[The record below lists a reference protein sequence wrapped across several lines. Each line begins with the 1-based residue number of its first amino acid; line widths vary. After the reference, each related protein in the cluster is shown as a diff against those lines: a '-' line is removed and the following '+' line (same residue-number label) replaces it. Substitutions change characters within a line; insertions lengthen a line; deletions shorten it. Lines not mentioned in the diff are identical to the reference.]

1 MSEIVYLNGSLI
13 PRSQARISALDYG
26 FLYGFGLFETMR
38 AYGGQVFR
46 LDSHLNRLARS
57 AEILGLPIQA
67 LDLKGAVMDTIHA
80 NKLSDARVRITIS
93 IGEGGM
99 VPDPSACTQP
109 TVLIL
114 AGHYKPYP
122 KQVYEKGFRAVVS
135 SIRRNSQ
142 SPLSRLKSA
151 NYLENMLAKQEA
163 RAAGVDE
170 AICLNE
176 KGLLAEASM
185 SNIFLVNDGIL
196 RTPGEESGILPGITR
211 EVVLELASQ
220 LGINTFEQDIRL
232 DELFQTQEAFL
243 TNSLMEIMP
252 LTEIDGKPV
261 GSGEAESVTR
271 RLMAEYKKLV
281 PPSRTSEQ

>member
-57 AEILGLPIQA
+57 AEILGLPIEA

-122 KQVYEKGFRAVVS
+122 EQVYERGFRAVVS

-261 GSGEAESVTR
+261 GSGEPESVTR
-271 RLMAEYKKLV
+271 RLMANYKKLV
-281 PPSRTSEQ
+281 RPSRTSEQ

>member
-46 LDSHLNRLARS
+46 LDSHLNRLAHS

-67 LDLKGAVMDTIHA
+67 LDLKGAVRDTIQA

-99 VPDPSACTQP
+99 VPDSSACTQP

-122 KQVYEKGFRAVVS
+122 KQIYEKGFRAVVS

-176 KGLLAEASM
+176 KGFLAEASM

-211 EVVLELASQ
+211 KVVLELASQ

-232 DELFQTQEAFL
+232 DELFQAQEAFL

-252 LTEIDGKPV
+252 LTEINGKPV

-271 RLMAEYKKLV
+271 RLMANYKKLV
-281 PPSRTSEQ
+281 PPSMTSAQ

>member
-13 PRSQARISALDYG
+13 PRSQAKISALDYG

-57 AEILGLPIQA
+57 AEILGLPIEA
-67 LDLKGAVMDTIHA
+67 LDLRGAVMDTIQA

-99 VPDPSACTQP
+99 IPDPSTCTQT

-122 KQVYEKGFRAVVS
+122 EQVYEKGFRAVVS
-135 SIRRNSQ
+135 SVRRNSQ

-151 NYLENMLAKQEA
+151 NYLESMLAKQEA
-163 RAAGVDE
+163 RVAGVDE
-170 AICLNE
+170 ALCLNE

-196 RTPGEESGILPGITR
+196 QTPGEESGILPGITR
-211 EVVLELASQ
+211 EVVLQIASQ
-220 LGINTFEQDIRL
+220 LGINTSEQDIKL
-232 DELFQTQEAFL
+232 DEFFQTRGAFL

-252 LTEIDGKPV
+252 LTEINGKPV
-261 GSGEAESVTR
+261 GSGEPEPVTR
-271 RLMAEYKKLV
+271 RLMVDYKKLV
-281 PPSRTSEQ
+281 RASRTSEQ